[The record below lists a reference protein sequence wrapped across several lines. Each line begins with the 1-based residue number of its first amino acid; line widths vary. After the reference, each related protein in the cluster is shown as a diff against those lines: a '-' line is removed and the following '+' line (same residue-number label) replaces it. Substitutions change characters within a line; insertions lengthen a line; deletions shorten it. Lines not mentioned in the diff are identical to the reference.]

1 MAEEKHNA
9 ERIAKLEAELVNL
22 DKKIDTGFTDLKDLL
37 NNNYRQMENL
47 VNNGLHQAQNI
58 AHLSKEQTDELKPKI
73 DRIEHD
79 MVDVKLKQAES
90 YSNEQIDDKIN
101 SINKTL
107 ETISAKLSGSIL
119 KQSSLVIAIGVVVY
133 LINNPNILKFLMGE

>member
-1 MAEEKHNA
+1 MTEEKHNA
-9 ERIAKLEAELVNL
+9 ERIAKLEAELTNL
-22 DKKIDTGFTDLKDLL
+22 DKKIDTGFSDVKDLL

-58 AHLSKEQTDELKPKI
+58 AHLAKEQTDELKPKI

-79 MVDVKLKQAES
+79 MVDVKLKQAEQ
-90 YSNEQIDDKIN
+90 YSNDQIDDRFQ

-107 ETISAKLSGSIL
+107 ETISTKLSGSIL
-119 KQSSLVIAIGVVVY
+119 KQSSLVIGIGVVVY
-133 LINNPNILKFLMGE
+133 LVNNPNILKFLMGE